1 MKDSTRLLA
10 GSYWLSE
17 HTHSIRRGTGIS
29 FGEMHARRQLVP
41 LRPCSSLSGHPR
53 CPSPGSTQDPTCGGQ
68 QGRDPCQHPGI
79 ALQMVAG
86 GRRSLTSCPW
96 GQRSLSPFP
105 ADFISYQVTC
115 GIASSLATS
124 SILRGRRIS
133 RPFLLIAEEHIRVYK
148 GRTLCRKRQ
157 PKPGQGRAHSW
168 CAEGARSAAAV
179 LTQRLA
185 APSCCPQRGEPHS
198 CTRSSKPFH
207 LSERSYLAAQC
218 MGTLHRDAA
227 NVSHRP

>member
-1 MKDSTRLLA
+1 M
-10 GSYWLSE
+10 
-17 HTHSIRRGTGIS
+17 
-29 FGEMHARRQLVP
+29 P
-41 LRPCSSLSGHPR
+41 LRPRSRPSGHPR
-53 CPSPGSTQDPTCGGQ
+53 CPSPGSTQDPARRGQ

-86 GRRSLTSCPW
+86 GRWSLTSCPW

-124 SILRGRRIS
+124 SILRGKRIS

-148 GRTLCRKRQ
+148 GRTLCRKQQ
-157 PKPGQGRAHSW
+157 PKPGQGRAV
-168 CAEGARSAAAV
+168 RSVPTGKVCSSRAN
-179 LTQRLA
+179 T
-185 APSCCPQRGEPHS
+185 APGCGLLLPPERRASQLHAQFQ
-198 CTRSSKPFH
+198 T
-207 LSERSYLAAQC
+207 LSFLREERSYLAALC